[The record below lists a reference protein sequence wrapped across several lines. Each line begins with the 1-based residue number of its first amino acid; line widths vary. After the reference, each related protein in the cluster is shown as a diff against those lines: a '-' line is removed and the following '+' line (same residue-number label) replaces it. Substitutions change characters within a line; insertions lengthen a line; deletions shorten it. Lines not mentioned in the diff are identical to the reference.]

1 MSKLLQ
7 SEQVWLEAARLQ
19 PPDIAKSVC
28 AAAIREI
35 PTSVELWCKA
45 ADLEQDNTSKKRV
58 YRKGLF
64 EVFVK
69 NFIFSRFFIF
79 KKFKFLV
86 LSINCF
92 KSY

>member
-64 EVFVK
+64 EVFV
-69 NFIFSRFFIF
+69 
-79 KKFKFLV
+79 
-86 LSINCF
+86 
-92 KSY
+92 